1 VLSCCSRLE
10 REGRARSEGLRCTRG
25 LLVLYL
31 LLGVAAPA
39 QDAAPAKKLFA
50 LPDADLARPAVS
62 CKGLPTPLELIGA
75 YGKLPLS
82 FEANQ
87 GQTDPRVK
95 FFSRGQSYSLFLTG
109 EGAVLSLRSQK
120 SGVGSQLTRSG
131 QWSVAGGRLRRTTD
145 RGPRTTEAFFAPLI
159 QNPKWQIQNAA
170 ALQPESRVAS
180 PESRLSVL
188 RLKLVGASP
197 LAKVAGVDEL
207 PGKSDYFIGNDPRKW
222 RTNVPSY
229 GKVRYEQVYPG
240 IDLLYYGNQQQ
251 LEYDF
256 VVSPGADPKAIALNI
271 DGADKMEIDGQGDLV
286 LRAGGGEVR
295 LRKPVVYQPTADSAL
310 RERANQKS
318 EIRNRQFLSA
328 RYALV
333 GKNRVA
339 FEVASYDRSLPLI
352 IDPVLSYSTYLG
364 GSGFDYAS
372 GIGVDSA
379 GNVYVAGYTDSVD
392 FPLAASAQAA
402 GGGGACGTYPDT
414 HPCFDAFVA
423 KLNAT
428 GTALVYSTY
437 FGGSGDDYSSDIA
450 VDSYGN
456 AYVTGYTNSIDL
468 PTANP
473 VQAAHG
479 GGACG
484 GTPCF
489 DAFAAKL
496 DAAGAALI
504 YSTYLGGSADDY
516 GQGVAVDGQGDAI
529 ISGFTASTDFPT
541 AKALRG
547 VHGGGT
553 YDAFVTKLGPT
564 GSILA
569 YSTYLGG
576 SGDDFGTRV
585 AAGSAGH
592 AYVTGY
598 TNSADFPVA
607 NPRQAT
613 NAGGTCGAPPN
624 STACF
629 DAYAAKLN
637 VDGSA
642 LVYSTYLGG
651 SGGDY
656 GYGIAVDASGSAY
669 ITGSTTSTDFPVTPG
684 AFQLAGG
691 GTSVDA
697 YVVKLAPTGSSA
709 VYATYFGGLGA
720 EAGLDI
726 AVDSAGNA
734 YFVGYAYGNGLPRA
748 SPLQATSGGYYDAFL
763 TKLNSAGSALI
774 FSTYL
779 GGSGNEKAH
788 GVAVDASGNAYLA
801 GGTFSSDFPV
811 TSSAFQTSFG
821 SGAFDAFVAKVE
833 NLALPVLSLPE
844 PKITFPAQG
853 VNTTS
858 PAYAVKLANLGDA
871 DLAISG
877 MVASGDFAQ
886 TNNCAGAVAPGN
898 ACTLSLTFTPA
909 DLGTRSGTLTI
920 ASNAYGAPHVIDL
933 TGTGVAAPRVT
944 LSPAS
949 LSFADQDLGTSSAA
963 QVITVGNA
971 GMAVLTIGSVTAGGD
986 FAVTH
991 ACNSSLPVE
1000 DTCKIA
1006 VVFTPSLP
1014 GTSLGAVTIADNAPG
1029 SPHLVS
1035 LTGNGLGP
1043 TAALSSFALDFGNQ
1057 LVGTPSAHQTV
1068 MLNNTGNR
1076 SMEIGSIVATGDFS
1090 QTNTCGVSL
1099 PAGGKCSV
1107 NITFTPTARGSRSG
1121 SITVTDNALGSP
1133 QVVVLTGRGI
1143 VPGACSLSQTSL
1155 SFGDQRVG
1163 TSSPPQEVTVSNPG
1177 DLPLAITGI
1186 EVSGDYVRQS
1196 TCSASLAAAADC
1208 ALSLAFRPTTAGLR
1222 TGTVSISHEGS
1233 DSPHILILS
1242 GTGLAPEVSFSVT
1255 GLTFGK
1261 QLVTTTS
1268 AEQTVTVNNTGSYA
1282 LGIASI
1288 TASGDFAQ
1296 ANTCGSPVPIGG
1308 ACTIGVAFA
1317 PTAAGT
1323 RSGVLI
1329 IADDAP
1335 DGPHTLVLSG
1345 TGTDFS
1351 PSASPASMAI
1361 AAGQSAIYTLTVT
1374 SLEGFHQVVSLSCAG
1389 VPTGAT
1395 CSISPAT
1402 VTVDGASLARAAVT
1416 VATTA
1421 RGSAGIR
1428 PRLRPP
1434 TSRGNSRLALLSW
1447 LLAFALVACRVA
1459 DVRTRAW
1466 RALALTCLFVFSW
1479 TACAGGGGVAPA
1491 PPGGTPSGTY
1501 TLTLTATAG
1510 TVTRSVAVGLQV
1522 S

>member
-1 VLSCCSRLE
+1 
-10 REGRARSEGLRCTRG
+10 
-25 LLVLYL
+25 
-31 LLGVAAPA
+31 
-39 QDAAPAKKLFA
+39 
-50 LPDADLARPAVS
+50 
-62 CKGLPTPLELIGA
+62 
-75 YGKLPLS
+75 
-82 FEANQ
+82 
-87 GQTDPRVK
+87 
-95 FFSRGQSYSLFLTG
+95 
-109 EGAVLSLRSQK
+109 
-120 SGVGSQLTRSG
+120 
-131 QWSVAGGRLRRTTD
+131 
-145 RGPRTTEAFFAPLI
+145 
-159 QNPKWQIQNAA
+159 
-170 ALQPESRVAS
+170 
-180 PESRLSVL
+180 
-188 RLKLVGASP
+188 
-197 LAKVAGVDEL
+197 
-207 PGKSDYFIGNDPRKW
+207 
-222 RTNVPSY
+222 
-229 GKVRYEQVYPG
+229 
-240 IDLLYYGNQQQ
+240 
-251 LEYDF
+251 
-256 VVSPGADPKAIALNI
+256 
-271 DGADKMEIDGQGDLV
+271 MEIDGQGDLV
-286 LRAGGGEVR
+286 LRASGGEVR
-295 LRKPVVYQPTADSAL
+295 LRKPVVYQPMADSGPRTL
-310 RERANQKS
+310 ANPKS
-318 EIRNRQFLSA
+318 EIQNRQFLSA

-333 GKNRVA
+333 AKNQVA

-352 IDPVLSYSTYLG
+352 IDPTLSYSTYLG
-364 GSGFDYAS
+364 GSSFDYAS

-379 GNVYVAGYTDSVD
+379 GNAYVAGYTDSLD
-392 FPLAASAQAA
+392 FPLTSPARAA
-402 GGGGACGTYPDT
+402 GGGGTCGTYPDT

-456 AYVTGYTNSIDL
+456 AYVTGYTNSTDL

-479 GGACG
+479 GGVCG
-484 GTPCF
+484 ASPCF

-496 DAAGAALI
+496 DAAGTALV

-516 GQGVAVDGQGDAI
+516 GQGIAVDGEGDAI
-529 ISGFTASTDFPT
+529 VNGFTASTDFPT
-541 AKALRG
+541 AKALKAA
-547 VHGGGT
+547 HGGGT

-564 GSILA
+564 GSTLA

-585 AAGSAGH
+585 AADSAGH
-592 AYVTGY
+592 VYVTGY

-607 NPRQAT
+607 SPWRAA

-624 STACF
+624 ITACF

-656 GYGIAVDASGSAY
+656 GYGIAVDASGNAY
-669 ITGSTTSTDFPVTPG
+669 VTGSTTSTDFPVTPG

-691 GTSVDA
+691 GTSVHA
-697 YVVKLAPTGSSA
+697 YVVKLASTGTAA

-734 YFVGYAYGNGLPRA
+734 HVVGYAYGNGLPLA
-748 SPLQATSGGYYDAFL
+748 SPLQAASGGYYDAFL
-763 TKLNSAGSALI
+763 AKLNSAGSALI

-801 GGTFSSDFPV
+801 GGTFSSDLPV

-821 SGAFDAFVAKVE
+821 SGAFDTFVAKLE
-833 NLALPVLSLPE
+833 NLALPVLSLSE
-844 PKITFPAQG
+844 PRVTFPAQG
-853 VNTTS
+853 VDTTS
-858 PAYAVKLANLGDA
+858 PACAVKLANLGDA
-871 DLAISG
+871 ELAISSI
-877 MVASGDFAQ
+877 VASGDFAQ
-886 TNNCAGAVAPGN
+886 TNDCAGGVAPGN
-898 ACTLSLTFTPA
+898 ACTLRLTFTPT

-920 ASNAYGAPHVIDL
+920 ASNAYGTPHIIDL
-933 TGTGVAAPRVT
+933 TGAGVAAPRVT
-944 LSPAS
+944 LSPTS
-949 LSFADQDLGTSSAA
+949 LAFADQDLGTRSAA
-963 QVITVGNA
+963 QMITVGNA
-971 GMAVLTIGSVTAGGD
+971 GLAVLTTGSITAGGD

-991 ACNSSLPVE
+991 TCSSSLPVE
-1000 DTCKIA
+1000 GTCTIA
-1006 VVFTPSLP
+1006 VVFTPSVP
-1014 GTSLGAVTIADNAPG
+1014 GTSLGAVAITDNAPG
-1029 SPHLVS
+1029 SPHVVS

-1043 TAALSSFALDFGNQ
+1043 AAALSSLALDFGNQ
-1057 LVGTPSAHQTV
+1057 LVGTSSARQTV
-1068 MLNNTGNR
+1068 TLSNTGNR
-1076 SMEIGSIVATGDFS
+1076 SMEIGSAVATGDFS

-1099 PAGGKCSV
+1099 PAGGECSI

-1163 TSSPPQEVTVSNPG
+1163 TTSLPQEVTVSNPG
-1177 DLPLAITGI
+1177 DLPLAITSI
-1186 EVSGDYVRQS
+1186 EVRGDYVQES
-1196 TCSASLAAAADC
+1196 TCSARLAAGTDC
-1208 ALSLAFRPTTAGLR
+1208 ALNLAFRPTTTGLR
-1222 TGTVSISHEGS
+1222 TGTVSISHEGP
-1233 DSPHILILS
+1233 DSPHILGLS

-1261 QLVTTTS
+1261 QLVTTMST
-1268 AEQTVTVNNTGSYA
+1268 EQTVTVSNTGSYT
-1282 LGIASI
+1282 LEIASI

-1296 ANTCGSPVPIGG
+1296 TNTCGSPVPIGG
-1308 ACTIGVAFA
+1308 ACTINVTFA

-1323 RSGVLI
+1323 RSGALI
-1329 IADDAP
+1329 IVDDAP

-1389 VPTGAT
+1389 VPREAT

-1402 VTVDGASLARAAVT
+1402 VTVDGASLATATVT
-1416 VATTA
+1416 VATAA
-1421 RGSAGIR
+1421 RGSAGTR
-1428 PRLRPP
+1428 LRLRPP
-1434 TSRGNSRLALLSW
+1434 SSRVNSRLALLSW

-1459 DVRTRAW
+1459 DARTRAW
-1466 RALALTCLFVFSW
+1466 RTLTLNCLFVFLW
-1479 TACAGGGGVAPA
+1479 TACAGGGGVTPA
-1491 PPGGTPSGTY
+1491 VPGGTPSGTY

-1510 TVTRSVAVGLQV
+1510 TVTRSAAVKLQV